1 MHISVGI
8 ILYIL
13 VTILS
18 SLLKK
23 AAEDKSKGQPL
34 VKTTLGKP
42 RDVVPEVV
50 SLDEIEGALVQRF
63 QEIAD
68 ENAQEV
74 KQLENIEVVNEDDLS
89 WQSSS
94 GELEETEEPQTSVKD
109 PERQRTL
116 GRQPSLVQAV
126 VMAEI
131 IRPPRAKR
139 PWPSR

>member
-1 MHISVGI
+1 MRISVGI

-109 PERQRTL
+109 PEKQRTL